1 MINSVRNTVL
11 SILNKNNYG
20 YISPA
25 DFNLFAKQAQLDIF
39 EDYFY
44 QYNTQINKENNRL
57 GRLSGTGYADIKK
70 GLEEV
75 LDSFSVTSFLTRVN
89 ANNYSLPLDYYLID
103 KIFYYPTQL
112 ATGTTTSTTAGKL
125 NNVDAN
131 FSGVINIG
139 DIVVNTTDSISAYV
153 TAVSNTS
160 LTLSADIIVTA
171 ENYAIYSDTN
181 ITEVERVNQNKIF
194 YLTNSNL
201 TAPTTQYPAY
211 VLGGATSTSIGNNI
225 TVYPST
231 ISGVADVQTQYVRY
245 PLDPKWTYQTLTGGQ
260 PLFDQSQADYQDFE
274 LPLSDET
281 DLVISILKYAG
292 LSIREAD
299 VVQAADA
306 QQKMETIQENT

>member
-89 ANNYSLPLDYYLID
+89 SNIYSLPLDYYLIN
-103 KIFYYPTQL
+103 KIFYYPNQL
-112 ATGTTTSTTAGKL
+112 TSGTTTGTTAGKL
-125 NNVDAN
+125 DDVDAN
-131 FSGVINIG
+131 FLGVVSVG
-139 DIVVNTTDSISAYV
+139 DIVINTTDSTSAFV
-153 TAVSNTS
+153 TAVANTS
-160 LTLSADIIVTA
+160 LSLSSDIMVTA
-171 ENYAIYSDTN
+171 ENYAIYNNKN
-181 ITEVERVNQNKIF
+181 IAEVERVSQDKIF

-211 VLGGATSTSIGNNI
+211 VLEANNI
-225 TVYPST
+225 TAYPTT
-231 ISGVADVQTQYVRY
+231 ISGVADLQTQYVRY
-245 PLDPKWTYQTLTGGQ
+245 PKDPKWTYQTLTGGQ
-260 PLFDQSQADYQDFE
+260 PLFDQSQADFQDFE

-281 DLVISILKYAG
+281 DLVVNILKYAG
-292 LSIREAD
+292 LSIREAE
-299 VVQAADA
+299 VVQAATT
-306 QQKMETIQENT
+306 QENLETIQENS

>member
-25 DFNLFAKQAQLDIF
+25 DFNLFAKQSQLDIF

-89 ANNYSLPLDYYLID
+89 SNIYSLPLDYYLIN
-103 KIFYYPTQL
+103 KIFYYPNQL
-112 ATGTTTSTTAGKL
+112 TSGTTTGTTAGKL
-125 NNVDAN
+125 DDVDAN
-131 FSGVINIG
+131 FLGVVSVG
-139 DIVVNTTDSISAYV
+139 DIVINTTDSTSSFV
-153 TAVSNTS
+153 TAVANTS
-160 LTLSADIIVTA
+160 LNLSSDIMVTA
-171 ENYAIYSDTN
+171 ENYAIYNNKN
-181 ITEVERVNQNKIF
+181 IAEVERVSQDKIF

-211 VLGGATSTSIGNNI
+211 VLEANNI
-225 TVYPST
+225 TAYPTT
-231 ISGVADVQTQYVRY
+231 ISGVADLQTQYVRY
-245 PLDPKWTYQTLTGGQ
+245 PKDPKWTYQTLTGGQ
-260 PLFDQSQADYQDFE
+260 PLFDQSQADFQDFE

-281 DLVISILKYAG
+281 DLVVNILKYAG
-292 LSIREAD
+292 LSIREAE
-299 VVQAADA
+299 VVQAATT
-306 QQKMETIQENT
+306 QENLETIQENS

>member
-89 ANNYSLPLDYYLID
+89 ANIYSLPLDYYLIN
-103 KIFYYPTQL
+103 KIFYYPNQL
-112 ATGTTTSTTAGKL
+112 TSGTTTGTTAGKL
-125 NNVDAN
+125 DDVDAN
-131 FSGVINIG
+131 FLGVVSVG
-139 DIVVNTTDSISAYV
+139 DIVVNTTDSTSAFV
-153 TAVSNTS
+153 TAVANTS
-160 LTLSADIIVTA
+160 LTLSSDIIVSG
-171 ENYAIYSDTN
+171 ENYAIYNNKN
-181 ITEVERVNQNKIF
+181 IAEVERVNQDKIF

-211 VLGGATSTSIGNNI
+211 VLEGNNV
-225 TVYPST
+225 TAYPTT
-231 ISGVADVQTQYVRY
+231 ISGVSDLQTQYVRY
-245 PLDPKWTYQTLTGGQ
+245 PKDPKWTYQTLTGGQ
-260 PLFDQSQADYQDFE
+260 PLFDQSQADFQDFE

-281 DLVISILKYAG
+281 DLVVNILKYAG
-292 LSIREAD
+292 LSIRETE
-299 VVQAADA
+299 VVQAATA
-306 QQKMETIQENT
+306 QENLETIQENS

>member
-1 MINSVRNTVL
+1 M
-11 SILNKNNYG
+11 NKNNYG

-89 ANNYSLPLDYYLID
+89 ANIYSLPLDYYLIN
-103 KIFYYPTQL
+103 KIFYYPNQL
-112 ATGTTTSTTAGKL
+112 TSGTTTGTTAGKL
-125 NNVDAN
+125 DDVDAN
-131 FSGVINIG
+131 FLGVVSVG
-139 DIVVNTTDSISAYV
+139 DIVINTTDSTSAFV
-153 TAVSNTS
+153 TAVANTS
-160 LTLSADIIVTA
+160 LILSSDIMVTA
-171 ENYAIYSDTN
+171 ENYAIYNNKN
-181 ITEVERVNQNKIF
+181 IAEVERVSQDKIF

-211 VLGGATSTSIGNNI
+211 VLEANNI
-225 TVYPST
+225 TAYPTT
-231 ISGVADVQTQYVRY
+231 ISGVADLQTQYVRY
-245 PLDPKWTYQTLTGGQ
+245 PKDPKWTYQTLTGGQ
-260 PLFDQSQADYQDFE
+260 PLFDQSQADFQDFE

-281 DLVISILKYAG
+281 DLVVNILKYAG
-292 LSIREAD
+292 LSIREAE
-299 VVQAADA
+299 VVQAATT
-306 QQKMETIQENT
+306 QENLETIQENS

>member
-44 QYNTQINKENNRL
+44 QYNIQINKENNRL

-75 LDSFSVTSFLTRVN
+75 LDSFSVTSFLSRVN
-89 ANNYSLPLDYYLID
+89 ANIYSLPLDYYLIN
-103 KIFYYPTQL
+103 KIFYYPNEL
-112 ATGTTTSTTAGKL
+112 ASGITTGTTAGKL
-125 NNVDAN
+125 DDVDAN
-131 FSGVINIG
+131 FLGVVSVG
-139 DIVVNTTDSISAYV
+139 DIVVNTTDATSAFV
-153 TAVSNTS
+153 TAVANTS
-160 LTLSADIIVTA
+160 LNLSSDIIVTA
-171 ENYAIYSDTN
+171 ENYAVYNNSN
-181 ITEVERVNQNKIF
+181 IVEVERVNQDKIF

-201 TAPTTQYPAY
+201 TSPTTQYPAY
-211 VLGGATSTSIGNNI
+211 VLEGNNV
-225 TVYPST
+225 TAYPTT
-231 ISGVADVQTQYVRY
+231 ISGSADLQTQYVRY
-245 PLDPKWTYQTLTGGQ
+245 PKDPKWTYQSLTGGQ
-260 PLFDQSQADYQDFE
+260 PMFDQSQADYQDFE

-299 VVQAADA
+299 IYNAADS
-306 QQKMETIQENT
+306 QQKTETIQENS

>member
-89 ANNYSLPLDYYLID
+89 ANIYSLPLDYYLIN
-103 KIFYYPTQL
+103 KIFHYPNQL
-112 ATGTTTSTTAGKL
+112 TSGTTTGTTAGKL
-125 NNVDAN
+125 DDVDAN
-131 FSGVINIG
+131 FLGVVSAG
-139 DIVVNTTDSISAYV
+139 DIVVNTTDSTSAFI
-153 TAVSNTS
+153 TAVANTS
-160 LTLSADIIVTA
+160 LTLSSDIIVSG
-171 ENYAIYSDTN
+171 ENYAIYNNKN
-181 ITEVERVNQNKIF
+181 IAEVERVNQDKIF

-211 VLGGATSTSIGNNI
+211 VLEGNNV
-225 TVYPST
+225 TAYPST
-231 ISGVADVQTQYVRY
+231 ISGVSDLQTQYVRY
-245 PLDPKWTYQTLTGGQ
+245 PKDPKWTYQTLTGGQ
-260 PLFDQSQADYQDFE
+260 PLFDQSQADFQDFE

-281 DLVISILKYAG
+281 DLVVNILKYAG
-292 LSIREAD
+292 LSIRETE
-299 VVQAADA
+299 VVQAATA
-306 QQKMETIQENT
+306 QENLETIQENS

>member
-89 ANNYSLPLDYYLID
+89 ANIYSLPLDYYLIN
-103 KIFYYPTQL
+103 KIFYYPNQL
-112 ATGTTTSTTAGKL
+112 TSGTTTGTTAGKL
-125 NNVDAN
+125 DDVDAN
-131 FSGVINIG
+131 FLGVVSVG
-139 DIVVNTTDSISAYV
+139 DIVVNTTDSTSAFV
-153 TAVSNTS
+153 TAVANTS
-160 LTLSADIIVTA
+160 LILSSDIIVSG
-171 ENYAIYSDTN
+171 ENYAIYNNKN
-181 ITEVERVNQNKIF
+181 ISEVERVNQDKIF

-211 VLGGATSTSIGNNI
+211 VLEGNNV
-225 TVYPST
+225 TAYPTT
-231 ISGVADVQTQYVRY
+231 ISGVSDLQTQYVRY
-245 PLDPKWTYQTLTGGQ
+245 PKDPKWTYQTLTGGQ
-260 PLFDQSQADYQDFE
+260 PLFDQSQADFQDFE

-281 DLVISILKYAG
+281 DLVVNILKYAG
-292 LSIREAD
+292 LSIREAE
-299 VVQAADA
+299 VVQAATA
-306 QQKMETIQENT
+306 QENLETIQENS

>member
-89 ANNYSLPLDYYLID
+89 ANIYSLPLDYYLIN
-103 KIFYYPTQL
+103 KIFYYPNQL
-112 ATGTTTSTTAGKL
+112 TSGTTTGTTAGKL
-125 NNVDAN
+125 DDVDAN
-131 FSGVINIG
+131 FLGVVSVG
-139 DIVVNTTDSISAYV
+139 DIVINTTDSTSAFV
-153 TAVSNTS
+153 TAVANTS
-160 LTLSADIIVTA
+160 LSLSSDIMVTA
-171 ENYAIYSDTN
+171 ENYAIYNNKN
-181 ITEVERVNQNKIF
+181 IAEVERVSQDKIF

-211 VLGGATSTSIGNNI
+211 VLEANNI
-225 TVYPST
+225 TAYPTT
-231 ISGVADVQTQYVRY
+231 ISGVADLQTQYVRY
-245 PLDPKWTYQTLTGGQ
+245 PKDPKWTYQTLTGGQ
-260 PLFDQSQADYQDFE
+260 PLFDQSQADFQDFE

-281 DLVISILKYAG
+281 DLVVNILKYAG
-292 LSIREAD
+292 LSIREAE
-299 VVQAADA
+299 VVQAATT
-306 QQKMETIQENT
+306 QENLETIQENS

>member
-89 ANNYSLPLDYYLID
+89 ANTYSLPLDYYLIN
-103 KIFYYPTQL
+103 KIFYYPNQL
-112 ATGTTTSTTAGKL
+112 TSGTTTGTTAGKL
-125 NNVDAN
+125 DDVDAN
-131 FSGVINIG
+131 FLGVVSVG
-139 DIVVNTTDSISAYV
+139 DIVINTTDSTSAFV
-153 TAVSNTS
+153 TAVANTS
-160 LTLSADIIVTA
+160 LVLSSDIMVTA
-171 ENYAIYSDTN
+171 ENYAVYNNKN
-181 ITEVERVNQNKIF
+181 ISEVERVSQDKIF
-194 YLTNSNL
+194 YLINSNL

-211 VLGGATSTSIGNNI
+211 VLEGNNV
-225 TVYPST
+225 TAYPTT
-231 ISGVADVQTQYVRY
+231 ISGVADLQTQYVRY
-245 PLDPKWTYQTLTGGQ
+245 PKDPKWTYQTLTGGQ
-260 PLFDQSQADYQDFE
+260 PLFDQSQADFQDFE

-281 DLVISILKYAG
+281 DLVVNILKYAG
-292 LSIREAD
+292 LSIREAE
-299 VVQAADA
+299 VVQAATT
-306 QQKMETIQENT
+306 QENLETIQENS

>member
-89 ANNYSLPLDYYLID
+89 ANIYSLPLDYYLIN
-103 KIFYYPTQL
+103 KIFYYPNQL
-112 ATGTTTSTTAGKL
+112 TSGTTTGTTAGKL
-125 NNVDAN
+125 DDVDAN
-131 FSGVINIG
+131 FLGVVSVG
-139 DIVVNTTDSISAYV
+139 DIVINTTDSTSAFV
-153 TAVSNTS
+153 TAVANTS
-160 LTLSADIIVTA
+160 LILSSDIMVTA
-171 ENYAIYSDTN
+171 ENYAIYNNKN
-181 ITEVERVNQNKIF
+181 IAEVERVSQDKIF

-211 VLGGATSTSIGNNI
+211 VLEANNI
-225 TVYPST
+225 TAYPTT
-231 ISGVADVQTQYVRY
+231 ISGVADLQTQYVRY
-245 PLDPKWTYQTLTGGQ
+245 PKDPKWTYQTLTGGQ
-260 PLFDQSQADYQDFE
+260 PLFDQSQADFQDFE

-281 DLVISILKYAG
+281 DLVVNILKYAG
-292 LSIREAD
+292 LSIRAYKKI
-299 VVQAADA
+299 ANGIYI
-306 QQKMETIQENT
+306 TISIL

>member
-89 ANNYSLPLDYYLID
+89 SNIYSLPLDYYLIN
-103 KIFYYPTQL
+103 KIFYYPNQL
-112 ATGTTTSTTAGKL
+112 TSGTTTGTTAGKL
-125 NNVDAN
+125 DDVDAN
-131 FSGVINIG
+131 FLGVVSVG
-139 DIVVNTTDSISAYV
+139 DIVINTTDSTSAFV
-153 TAVSNTS
+153 TAVANTS
-160 LTLSADIIVTA
+160 LILSSDIMVTA
-171 ENYAIYSDTN
+171 ENYAIYNNKN
-181 ITEVERVNQNKIF
+181 IAEVERVSQDKIF

-211 VLGGATSTSIGNNI
+211 VLEANNI
-225 TVYPST
+225 TAYPTT
-231 ISGVADVQTQYVRY
+231 ISGVADLQTQYVRY
-245 PLDPKWTYQTLTGGQ
+245 PKDPKWTYQTLTGGQ
-260 PLFDQSQADYQDFE
+260 PLFDQSQADFQDFE

-281 DLVISILKYAG
+281 DLVVNILKYAG
-292 LSIREAD
+292 LSIREAE
-299 VVQAADA
+299 VVQAATT
-306 QQKMETIQENT
+306 QENLETIQENS

>member
-89 ANNYSLPLDYYLID
+89 ANTYSLPLDYYLIN
-103 KIFYYPTQL
+103 KIFYYPNQL
-112 ATGTTTSTTAGKL
+112 TSGTTTGTTAGKL
-125 NNVDAN
+125 DDVDAN
-131 FSGVINIG
+131 FLGVVSVG
-139 DIVVNTTDSISAYV
+139 DIVINTTDSTSAFV
-153 TAVSNTS
+153 TAVANTS
-160 LTLSADIIVTA
+160 LVLSSDIMVTA
-171 ENYAIYSDTN
+171 ENYAVYNNKN
-181 ITEVERVNQNKIF
+181 IAEVERVSQDKIF

-211 VLGGATSTSIGNNI
+211 VLEANNI
-225 TVYPST
+225 TAYPTT
-231 ISGVADVQTQYVRY
+231 ISGVSDLQTQYVRY
-245 PLDPKWTYQTLTGGQ
+245 PKDPKWTYQTLTGGQ
-260 PLFDQSQADYQDFE
+260 PLFDQSQLDFQDFE

-281 DLVISILKYAG
+281 DLVVNILKYAG
-292 LSIREAD
+292 LSIREAE
-299 VVQAADA
+299 VVQAATT
-306 QQKMETIQENT
+306 QENLETIQENS

>member
-57 GRLSGTGYADIKK
+57 GRLSGTGYADLKK

-75 LDSFSVTSFLTRVN
+75 LDSFSVTAFLTRVN

-103 KIFYYPTQL
+103 KVFYYPTQL
-112 ATGTTTSTTAGKL
+112 ASGITTGTTANKLDDSTAT
-125 NNVDAN
+125 
-131 FSGVINIG
+131 FTGVVNIG
-139 DIVVNTTDSISAYV
+139 DIVVNTTDSTSAYV
-153 TAVSNTS
+153 TAVANTS
-160 LTLSADIIVTA
+160 LALSSDIFVVD
-171 ENYAIYSDTN
+171 ENYAVYSNTN
-181 ITEVERVNQNKIF
+181 ITEVERVSQSKIF

-201 TAPTTQYPAY
+201 TAPNTQYPAY
-211 VLGGATSTSIGNNI
+211 VLGGATSTTLGNNI

-245 PLDPKWTYQTLTGGQ
+245 PQDPKWTYQTLTGGQ
-260 PLFDQSQADYQDFE
+260 PLFDQSQADFQDFE

-281 DLVISILKYAG
+281 DLIMSILKYAG

-299 VVQAADA
+299 IVNAATT
-306 QQKMETIQENT
+306 QENLETIQENS

>member
-75 LDSFSVTSFLTRVN
+75 LDSFSVTSFLSRVN
-89 ANNYSLPLDYYLID
+89 ANIYSLPLDYYLIN
-103 KIFYYPTQL
+103 KIFYYPNEL
-112 ATGTTTSTTAGKL
+112 ASGTTTGTTAGKL
-125 NNVDAN
+125 DDVDAN
-131 FSGVINIG
+131 FLGVVNVG
-139 DIVVNTTDSISAYV
+139 DIVVNTTDATSAFV
-153 TAVSNTS
+153 TAVNNT
-160 LTLSADIIVTA
+160 LLNLSSDIIVTA
-171 ENYAIYSDTN
+171 ENYAVYNNSN
-181 ITEVERVNQNKIF
+181 IAEVERVNQDKIF

-201 TAPTTQYPAY
+201 TSPTTQYPAY
-211 VLGGATSTSIGNNI
+211 VLEGNNV
-225 TVYPST
+225 TAYPTT
-231 ISGVADVQTQYVRY
+231 ISGSADLQTQYVRY
-245 PLDPKWTYQTLTGGQ
+245 PKDPKWTYQSLTGGQ
-260 PLFDQSQADYQDFE
+260 PMFDQSQADYQDFE

-299 VVQAADA
+299 IYNAADS
-306 QQKMETIQENT
+306 QQKTETIQENS

>member
-89 ANNYSLPLDYYLID
+89 ANIYSLPLDYYLIN
-103 KIFYYPTQL
+103 KIFYYPNQL
-112 ATGTTTSTTAGKL
+112 TSGTTTGTTAGKL
-125 NNVDAN
+125 DDVDAN
-131 FSGVINIG
+131 FLGVVSVG
-139 DIVVNTTDSISAYV
+139 DIVINTTDSTSAFV
-153 TAVSNTS
+153 TAVANTS
-160 LTLSADIIVTA
+160 LILSSDIMVTA
-171 ENYAIYSDTN
+171 ENYAIYNNKN
-181 ITEVERVNQNKIF
+181 IAEVERVSQDKIF

-211 VLGGATSTSIGNNI
+211 VLEANNI
-225 TVYPST
+225 TAYPTT
-231 ISGVADVQTQYVRY
+231 ISGVADLQTQYVRY
-245 PLDPKWTYQTLTGGQ
+245 PKDPKWTYQTLTGGQ
-260 PLFDQSQADYQDFE
+260 PLFDQSQADFQDFE

-281 DLVISILKYAG
+281 DLVVNILKYAG
-292 LSIREAD
+292 LSIREAEVD
-299 VVQAADA
+299 QAATT
-306 QQKMETIQENT
+306 QENLETIQENS

>member
-89 ANNYSLPLDYYLID
+89 ANIYSLPLDYYLIN
-103 KIFYYPTQL
+103 KIFHYPNQL
-112 ATGTTTSTTAGKL
+112 TSGTTTGTTAGKL
-125 NNVDAN
+125 DDVDAN
-131 FSGVINIG
+131 FLGVVSAG
-139 DIVVNTTDSISAYV
+139 DIVVNTTDSTSAFV
-153 TAVSNTS
+153 TAVANTS
-160 LTLSADIIVTA
+160 LTLSSDIIVSG
-171 ENYAIYSDTN
+171 ENYAIYNNKN
-181 ITEVERVNQNKIF
+181 IAEVERVNQDKIF

-211 VLGGATSTSIGNNI
+211 VLEGNNV
-225 TVYPST
+225 TAYPST
-231 ISGVADVQTQYVRY
+231 ISGVSDLQTQYVRY
-245 PLDPKWTYQTLTGGQ
+245 PKDPKWTYQTLTGGE
-260 PLFDQSQADYQDFE
+260 PLFDQSQADFQDFE

-281 DLVISILKYAG
+281 DLVINILKYAG
-292 LSIREAD
+292 LSIREAE
-299 VVQAADA
+299 VVQAATT
-306 QQKMETIQENT
+306 QENLETIQENS

>member
-89 ANNYSLPLDYYLID
+89 ANIYSLPLDYYLIN
-103 KIFYYPTQL
+103 KIFYYPNQL
-112 ATGTTTSTTAGKL
+112 TSGTTTGTTAGKL
-125 NNVDAN
+125 DDVDAN
-131 FSGVINIG
+131 FLGVVSVG
-139 DIVVNTTDSISAYV
+139 DIVINTTDSTSAFV
-153 TAVSNTS
+153 TAVANTS
-160 LTLSADIIVTA
+160 LTLSSDIMVTA
-171 ENYAIYSDTN
+171 ENYAIYNNKN
-181 ITEVERVNQNKIF
+181 IAEVERVSQDKIF

-211 VLGGATSTSIGNNI
+211 VLEANNI
-225 TVYPST
+225 TAYPTT
-231 ISGVADVQTQYVRY
+231 ISGVADLQTQYVRY
-245 PLDPKWTYQTLTGGQ
+245 PKDPKWTYQTLTGGQ
-260 PLFDQSQADYQDFE
+260 PLFDQSQADFQDFE

-281 DLVISILKYAG
+281 DLVVNILKYAG
-292 LSIREAD
+292 LSIREAE
-299 VVQAADA
+299 VVQAATT
-306 QQKMETIQENT
+306 QENLETIQENS

>member
-89 ANNYSLPLDYYLID
+89 SNIYSLPLDYYLIN
-103 KIFYYPTQL
+103 KIFYYPNQL
-112 ATGTTTSTTAGKL
+112 TSGTTTGTTAGKL
-125 NNVDAN
+125 DDVDAN
-131 FSGVINIG
+131 FLGVVSVG
-139 DIVVNTTDSISAYV
+139 DIVINTTDSTSSFV
-153 TAVSNTS
+153 TAVANTS
-160 LTLSADIIVTA
+160 LNLSSDIMVTA
-171 ENYAIYSDTN
+171 ENYAIYNNKN
-181 ITEVERVNQNKIF
+181 IAEVERVSQDKIF

-211 VLGGATSTSIGNNI
+211 VLEANNI
-225 TVYPST
+225 TAYPTT
-231 ISGVADVQTQYVRY
+231 ISGVADLQTQYVRY
-245 PLDPKWTYQTLTGGQ
+245 PKDPKWTYQTLTGGQ
-260 PLFDQSQADYQDFE
+260 PLFDQSQADFQDFE

-281 DLVISILKYAG
+281 DLVVNILKYAG
-292 LSIREAD
+292 LSIREAE
-299 VVQAADA
+299 VVQAATT
-306 QQKMETIQENT
+306 QENLETIQENS

>member
-11 SILNKNNYG
+11 SILNKNNYV

-89 ANNYSLPLDYYLID
+89 ANIYSLPLDYYLIN
-103 KIFYYPTQL
+103 KIFYYPNQL
-112 ATGTTTSTTAGKL
+112 ASGTTTGTTAGKL
-125 NNVDAN
+125 DDVDAN
-131 FSGVINIG
+131 FLGVVSVG
-139 DIVVNTTDSISAYV
+139 DIVINTTDSTSAFV

-160 LTLSADIIVTA
+160 LSLSSDIMVTA
-171 ENYAIYSDTN
+171 ENYAIYNNKN
-181 ITEVERVNQNKIF
+181 ISEVERVSQDKIF
-194 YLTNSNL
+194 YLINSNL

-211 VLGGATSTSIGNNI
+211 VLEANNI
-225 TVYPST
+225 TAYPTT
-231 ISGVADVQTQYVRY
+231 ISGVADLQTQYVRY
-245 PLDPKWTYQTLTGGQ
+245 PKDPKWTYQTLTGGQ
-260 PLFDQSQADYQDFE
+260 PLFDQSQSDFQDFE

-281 DLVISILKYAG
+281 DLVVNILKYAG
-292 LSIREAD
+292 LSIREAE
-299 VVQAADA
+299 VVQAATT
-306 QQKMETIQENT
+306 QENLETIQENS

>member
-25 DFNLFAKQAQLDIF
+25 DFNLFAKQAQLDMF

-89 ANNYSLPLDYYLID
+89 ANIYSLPLDYYIIN
-103 KIFYYPTQL
+103 KIFYYPNQL
-112 ATGTTTSTTAGKL
+112 TSGTTTGTTVGKL
-125 NNVDAN
+125 DDVDAN
-131 FSGVINIG
+131 FLGVVSAGN
-139 DIVVNTTDSISAYV
+139 IVVNTTDPTSAFI
-153 TAVSNTS
+153 TAVANTS
-160 LTLSADIIVTA
+160 LTLSSDIIVSG
-171 ENYAIYSDTN
+171 ENYVIYNNKN
-181 ITEVERVNQNKIF
+181 IAEVERVNQNKIF

-211 VLGGATSTSIGNNI
+211 VLEGDNVTA
-225 TVYPST
+225 YPST
-231 ISGVADVQTQYVRY
+231 ISGVSDLQTQYVRY
-245 PLDPKWTYQTLTGGQ
+245 PKDPKWTYQTLTGGQ
-260 PLFDQSQADYQDFE
+260 PLFDQSQADFQDFE

-292 LSIREAD
+292 LSIREPE
-299 VVQAADA
+299 VVQAATT
-306 QQKMETIQENT
+306 QENLETIQENS

>member
-89 ANNYSLPLDYYLID
+89 ANIYSLPLDYYLIN
-103 KIFYYPTQL
+103 KIFYYPNQL
-112 ATGTTTSTTAGKL
+112 TSGTTTGTTVGKL
-125 NNVDAN
+125 DDVDAN
-131 FSGVINIG
+131 FLGVVSAG
-139 DIVVNTTDSISAYV
+139 DIVVNTTDSTSAFV
-153 TAVSNTS
+153 TAVANTS
-160 LTLSADIIVTA
+160 LTLSSDIIVSG
-171 ENYAIYSDTN
+171 ENYAIYNNKN
-181 ITEVERVNQNKIF
+181 IAEVERVNQDKIF

-211 VLGGATSTSIGNNI
+211 VLEANNI
-225 TVYPST
+225 TAYPTT
-231 ISGVADVQTQYVRY
+231 ISGVSDLQTQYVRY
-245 PLDPKWTYQTLTGGQ
+245 PKDPKWTYQTLTGGQ
-260 PLFDQSQADYQDFE
+260 PLFDQSQADFQDFE

-281 DLVISILKYAG
+281 DLVINILKYAG
-292 LSIREAD
+292 LSIREGE
-299 VVQAADA
+299 VVQAATT
-306 QQKMETIQENT
+306 QENLETIQENS

>member
-89 ANNYSLPLDYYLID
+89 ANIYSLPLDYYLIN
-103 KIFYYPTQL
+103 KIFYYPNQL
-112 ATGTTTSTTAGKL
+112 TSGTTTGTTAGKL
-125 NNVDAN
+125 DDVDAN
-131 FSGVINIG
+131 FLGVVSVG
-139 DIVVNTTDSISAYV
+139 DIVVNTTDSTSAFV
-153 TAVSNTS
+153 TAVANTS
-160 LTLSADIIVTA
+160 LILSSDIIVSG
-171 ENYAIYSDTN
+171 ENYAIYNNKN
-181 ITEVERVNQNKIF
+181 ISEVERVNQDKIF

-211 VLGGATSTSIGNNI
+211 VLEGNNV
-225 TVYPST
+225 TAYPTT
-231 ISGVADVQTQYVRY
+231 ISGVSDLQTQYVRY
-245 PLDPKWTYQTLTGGQ
+245 PKDPKWTYQTLIGGQ
-260 PLFDQSQADYQDFE
+260 PLFDQSQADFQDFE

-281 DLVISILKYAG
+281 DLVVNILKYAG
-292 LSIREAD
+292 LSIREAE
-299 VVQAADA
+299 VVQAATA
-306 QQKMETIQENT
+306 QENLETIQENS

>member
-57 GRLSGTGYADIKK
+57 GRLSGTGYADLKK

-75 LDSFSVTSFLTRVN
+75 LDSFSVTAFLTRVN

-103 KIFYYPTQL
+103 KVFYYPTQL
-112 ATGTTTSTTAGKL
+112 ASGTTDGTTANKL
-125 NNVDAN
+125 DDSAAT
-131 FSGVINIG
+131 FTGVVNIG
-139 DIVVNTTDSISAYV
+139 DIVVNTTDSTSAYV
-153 TAVSNTS
+153 TAVANTS
-160 LTLSADIIVTA
+160 LTLSADIIVTS
-171 ENYAIYSDTN
+171 ENYAVYSNTN
-181 ITEVERVNQNKIF
+181 ITEVERVSQSKIF

-201 TAPTTQYPAY
+201 TAPNKQYPAY
-211 VLGGATSTSIGNNI
+211 VLGGATTNTLGNNI

-245 PLDPKWTYQTLTGGQ
+245 PQDPKWTFQTLTGGQ
-260 PLFDQSQADYQDFE
+260 PLFDQSQADFQDFE

-281 DLVISILKYAG
+281 DLVMSILKYAG
-292 LSIREAD
+292 LSIRETD
-299 VVQAADA
+299 IVNAA
-306 QQKMETIQENT
+306 TTQENLETLQENS

>member
-89 ANNYSLPLDYYLID
+89 SNIYSLPLDYYLIN
-103 KIFYYPTQL
+103 KIFYYPNQL
-112 ATGTTTSTTAGKL
+112 TSGTTTGTTAGKL
-125 NNVDAN
+125 DDSTATFTGLV
-131 FSGVINIG
+131 SVG
-139 DIVVNTTDSISAYV
+139 DIVVNTTDSTSAYV
-153 TAVSNTS
+153 TAVANTL
-160 LTLSADIIVTA
+160 LTLSSDIIVSG
-171 ENYAIYSDTN
+171 ENYAIYNNKN
-181 ITEVERVNQNKIF
+181 IAEVERVSQDKIF

-211 VLGGATSTSIGNNI
+211 VLEGNNV
-225 TVYPST
+225 TAYPTT
-231 ISGVADVQTQYVRY
+231 ISGASDLQTQYVRY
-245 PLDPKWTYQTLTGGQ
+245 PKDPKWTYQTLTGGQ
-260 PLFDQSQADYQDFE
+260 PLFDQSQADFQDFE

-281 DLVISILKYAG
+281 DLIVNILKYAG
-292 LSIREAD
+292 LSIREAE
-299 VVQAADA
+299 VVQAATT
-306 QQKMETIQENT
+306 QENLETIQENS

>member
-89 ANNYSLPLDYYLID
+89 ANIYSLPLDYYLIN
-103 KIFYYPTQL
+103 KIFYYPNQL
-112 ATGTTTSTTAGKL
+112 TSGTTTGTTAGKL
-125 NNVDAN
+125 DDVDAN
-131 FSGVINIG
+131 FLGVVSVG
-139 DIVVNTTDSISAYV
+139 DIVVNTTDSTSAFV
-153 TAVSNTS
+153 TAVANTS
-160 LTLSADIIVTA
+160 LILSSDIIVSG
-171 ENYAIYSDTN
+171 ENYVIYNNKN
-181 ITEVERVNQNKIF
+181 IAEVERVNQDKIF

-211 VLGGATSTSIGNNI
+211 VLEGNNV
-225 TVYPST
+225 TAYPTT
-231 ISGVADVQTQYVRY
+231 ISGVSDLQTQYVRY
-245 PLDPKWTYQTLTGGQ
+245 PKDPKWTYQTLTGGQ
-260 PLFDQSQADYQDFE
+260 PLFDQSQADFQDFE

-281 DLVISILKYAG
+281 DLVVNILKYAG
-292 LSIREAD
+292 LSIRETE
-299 VVQAADA
+299 VVQAATA
-306 QQKMETIQENT
+306 QENLETIQENS

>member
-89 ANNYSLPLDYYLID
+89 ANIYSLPLDYYLIN
-103 KIFYYPTQL
+103 KIFHYPNQL
-112 ATGTTTSTTAGKL
+112 TSGTTTGTTAGKL
-125 NNVDAN
+125 DDVDAN
-131 FSGVINIG
+131 FLGVVSAG
-139 DIVVNTTDSISAYV
+139 DIVVNTTDSTSAFV
-153 TAVSNTS
+153 TAVANTS
-160 LTLSADIIVTA
+160 LTLSSDIIVSG
-171 ENYAIYSDTN
+171 ENYAIYNNKN
-181 ITEVERVNQNKIF
+181 IAEVERVNQDKIF

-211 VLGGATSTSIGNNI
+211 VLEGNNV
-225 TVYPST
+225 TAYPST
-231 ISGVADVQTQYVRY
+231 ISGVSDLQTQYIRY
-245 PLDPKWTYQTLTGGQ
+245 PKDPKWTYQTLTGGQ
-260 PLFDQSQADYQDFE
+260 PLFDQSQADFQDFE

-292 LSIREAD
+292 LSIREAE
-299 VVQAADA
+299 VVQAATT
-306 QQKMETIQENT
+306 QENLETIQENS

>member
-75 LDSFSVTSFLTRVN
+75 LDSFSVTSFLARVN
-89 ANNYSLPLDYYLID
+89 ANIYSLPLDYYLIN
-103 KIFYYPTQL
+103 KIFYYPNQL
-112 ATGTTTSTTAGKL
+112 TSGTTTGTTAGKL
-125 NNVDAN
+125 DDVDAN
-131 FSGVINIG
+131 FLGVVSVG
-139 DIVVNTTDSISAYV
+139 DIVVNTTDSTSAFV
-153 TAVSNTS
+153 TAVANTS
-160 LTLSADIIVTA
+160 LILSSDIIVSG
-171 ENYAIYSDTN
+171 ENYAIYNNKN
-181 ITEVERVNQNKIF
+181 IAEVERVNQDKIF

-211 VLGGATSTSIGNNI
+211 VLEGNNV
-225 TVYPST
+225 TAYPTT
-231 ISGVADVQTQYVRY
+231 ISGVSDLQTQYVRY
-245 PLDPKWTYQTLTGGQ
+245 PKDPKWTYQTLTGGQ
-260 PLFDQSQADYQDFE
+260 PLFDQSQADFQDFE

-281 DLVISILKYAG
+281 DLVVNILKYAG
-292 LSIREAD
+292 LSIRETE
-299 VVQAADA
+299 VVQAATA
-306 QQKMETIQENT
+306 QENLETIQENS

>member
-25 DFNLFAKQAQLDIF
+25 DFNLFAKQAQLDMF

-89 ANNYSLPLDYYLID
+89 ANIYSLPLDYYIIN
-103 KIFYYPTQL
+103 KIFYYPNQL
-112 ATGTTTSTTAGKL
+112 TSGTTTGTTVGKL
-125 NNVDAN
+125 DDVDAN
-131 FSGVINIG
+131 FLGVVSAGN
-139 DIVVNTTDSISAYV
+139 IVVNTTDSTSAFI
-153 TAVSNTS
+153 TAVANTS
-160 LTLSADIIVTA
+160 LTLSSDIIVSG
-171 ENYAIYSDTN
+171 ENYVIYNNKN
-181 ITEVERVNQNKIF
+181 IAEVERVNQNKIF

-211 VLGGATSTSIGNNI
+211 VLEGDNVTA
-225 TVYPST
+225 YPST
-231 ISGVADVQTQYVRY
+231 ISGVSDLQTQYVRY
-245 PLDPKWTYQTLTGGQ
+245 PKDPKWTYQTLTGGQ
-260 PLFDQSQADYQDFE
+260 PLFDQSQADFQDFE

-292 LSIREAD
+292 LSIREPE
-299 VVQAADA
+299 VVQAATT
-306 QQKMETIQENT
+306 QENLETIQENS